1 MKTGSFIFL
10 GAALLA
16 VAFAVVAGL
25 WGGSYACLGI
35 STIIATKTVPSEV
48 VSVVTL
54 TNSFVRF
61 GLFTAAGCAA
71 LSGLLAWAGHNYEP
85 SARG

>member
-1 MKTGSFIFL
+1 MKTVAFALL

-25 WGGSYACLGI
+25 TGGFYAVVGANTLI
-35 STIIATKTVPSEV
+35 FTKQVPSDI
-48 VSVVTL
+48 VSLVTL

-85 SARG
+85 SPKG